1 MDKVFL
7 KYKQLQSKGKESNM
21 PRRKKGYRRKSLEQI
36 INVNGHKQAAVDSSA
51 LPASVGNILLKS
63 LLLAM
68 TSVGEHKR
76 ERRLH
81 CAGRTQLNALLET
94 VVRAVLSFSAK
105 TATVERD
112 LHIKSPSHFKFLR
125 FPFFLKH
132 CKS

>member
-21 PRRKKGYRRKSLEQI
+21 PRQKKGYRRSLEQM
-36 INVNGHKQAAVDSSA
+36 INVNGPKQAAVDSSV

-68 TSVGEHKR
+68 TSVGQHKR

-81 CAGRTQLNALLET
+81 CAGRTQLNARLET
-94 VVRAVLSFSAK
+94 Q
-105 TATVERD
+105 
-112 LHIKSPSHFKFLR
+112 
-125 FPFFLKH
+125 
-132 CKS
+132 